1 MTANHKEQIY
11 QVMTF
16 SACLFMERCKNLAS
30 LHFFLRACF
39 IQGTKVPYP
48 IFHSEFPSDYTV
60 AGHTLTLV
68 ELGGEHQALCSLCM
82 VVMVFS

>member
-30 LHFFLRACF
+30 LQFFLRACF
-39 IQGTKVPYP
+39 IQGT
-48 IFHSEFPSDYTV
+48 EFLILFF
-60 AGHTLTLV
+60 TLNSPQIVLL
-68 ELGGEHQALCSLCM
+68 LGTP
-82 VVMVFS
+82 

>member
-1 MTANHKEQIY
+1 MHAFRRTSWKKMTANHKEEIY

-39 IQGTKVPYP
+39 IQRTEFLILFFTLNSPQIILLLGTP
-48 IFHSEFPSDYTV
+48 
-60 AGHTLTLV
+60 
-68 ELGGEHQALCSLCM
+68 
-82 VVMVFS
+82 